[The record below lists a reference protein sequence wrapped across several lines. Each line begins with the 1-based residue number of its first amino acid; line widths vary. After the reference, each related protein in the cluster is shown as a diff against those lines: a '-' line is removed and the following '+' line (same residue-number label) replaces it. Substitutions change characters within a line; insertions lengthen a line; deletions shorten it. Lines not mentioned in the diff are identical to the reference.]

1 MTEPEPNVPAALL
14 PGPEPET
21 VPSEPGE
28 DPAVPEPADT
38 PSRDTVPDEAPVP
51 EGALSPEPAAEE
63 TVPTDPE
70 PDAPPSSRI
79 HPSLTWLRI
88 ALPWA
93 MAGMAALVFALSA
106 VSLLRSA
113 DLSRERIVRTLAGTF
128 LGGADRIAAAL
139 SSPDNPSDRT
149 SPDSASLPLP
159 DPALLVPAGPE
170 KADSEEQSPEAAES
184 VPEPVGEEDP
194 DGPADEES
202 GNADGGVIPHPIRF
216 TNETGY
222 EPDPA
227 DLLERSRAV
236 PPLAVLRETFGP
248 EAPVVLILHT
258 HGTEAFAEC
267 ADEGWR
273 SRDPGL
279 SVVSLGERLAD
290 RLREADIPALHLTE
304 LFDEPDF
311 NLSYYN
317 AARAIRDAL
326 ELAPSISYILDLHRD
341 SMTFPDGTV
350 YAPVTEVNG
359 RRTAQLMFVVG
370 TDEAGAEH
378 PDWRDNLALAL
389 RLQTALSSRYPTLM
403 RDVNLRSASF
413 NEQYTKGSLL
423 IEAGA
428 AGCTL
433 DEAEAAVDLL
443 ADALIG
449 EIRGDG

>member
-1 MTEPEPNVPAALL
+1 MTEPEPNVPAVLL

-21 VPSEPGE
+21 VPAEPEE

-38 PSRDTVPDEAPVP
+38 LPRDAPPDEESAP
-51 EGALSPEPAAEE
+51 ENSLSPEPDAEE
-63 TVPTDPE
+63 PVPADPE

-79 HPSLTWLRI
+79 RPALTWLRI

-128 LGGADRIAAAL
+128 LGGADRIAAAH
-139 SSPDNPSDRT
+139 SSPDDPSDKA
-149 SPDSASLPLP
+149 SPDSVSLPLP
-159 DPALLVPAGPE
+159 DPSSLVPAEPE
-170 KADSEEQSPEAAES
+170 REEFLPDNAEP

-202 GNADGGVIPHPIRF
+202 GVIPHPIRF

-350 YAPVTEVNG
+350 YAPVTEVSG

-389 RLQTALSSRYPTLM
+389 RLQTSLSSRYPTLM

-433 DEAEAAVDLL
+433 DEAAAAVDLL
-443 ADALIG
+443 ADALIA
-449 EIRGDG
+449 EIRGDEQPLSRRAG

>member
-21 VPSEPGE
+21 VPSEPEE

-38 PSRDTVPDEAPVP
+38 PSCGEMSDEDPAPETDTEEA
-51 EGALSPEPAAEE
+51 LQR
-63 TVPTDPE
+63 DPE
-70 PDAPPSSRI
+70 TDAPPSSRI
-79 HPSLTWLRI
+79 RPALTWLRI
-88 ALPWA
+88 ALPWT

-128 LGGADRIAAAL
+128 LGGADRIAAAHP
-139 SSPDNPSDRT
+139 SPDDPSDKAF
-149 SPDSASLPLP
+149 PDSASLPLP

-184 VPEPVGEEDP
+184 VPEPVGEKDP
-194 DGPADEES
+194 GVPAEKESENRTDGVPP
-202 GNADGGVIPHPIRF
+202 VPIRF

-227 DLLERSRAV
+227 DLLDRPRAV
-236 PPLAVLRETFGP
+236 PPLAVLRETYGP

-350 YAPVTEVNG
+350 YAPVTEVSG

-389 RLQTALSSRYPTLM
+389 RLQTSLSSRYPTLM